1 MTPVA
6 CRAPARATGARRGA
20 RSSRRTLRPFASA
33 PLPPSLLSL
42 SRARQGE
49 PRARVGLVGAEFQLA
64 IMAGSLVLGGVV
76 DRTKAYKR
84 VILRCLALTLACLYA
99 LAVREP
105 GESARHYLPPI
116 PGDKVG
122 RTARARAR
130 RARGD
135 DADPS

>member
-1 MTPVA
+1 
-6 CRAPARATGARRGA
+6 
-20 RSSRRTLRPFASA
+20 
-33 PLPPSLLSL
+33 
-42 SRARQGE
+42 
-49 PRARVGLVGAEFQLA
+49 
-64 IMAGSLVLGGVV
+64 MAGSLVLGGVV